1 MVSRL
6 LLKYLPSKLFQ
17 GQAFL
22 NDFNLGR
29 YWPVMG
35 PQVTLYVPASAFFQ
49 NDVNVLTVFEL
60 DKAPC
65 DVQNTCYVEMVTT
78 PILNGTV
85 H

>member
-1 MVSRL
+1 M
-6 LLKYLPSKLFQ
+6 FQ

-35 PQVTLYVPASAFFQ
+35 PQITLYVPAGAFSQ
-49 NDVNVLTVFEL
+49 NGDNVLNLVEL

-65 DVQNTCYVEMVTT
+65 DVQETCYVEMITT

-85 H
+85 FN